1 VNHREDDNT
10 LFGQEIEEVKTT
22 RDRRVTNGA
31 KVGRDGSGGGT
42 RAESRGVAQAQAR
55 GVDGCARRSS

>member
-31 KVGRDGSGGGT
+31 KVGRDGSGGDS
-42 RAESRGVAQAQAR
+42 SREQGCCAGAGAR
-55 GVDGCARRSS
+55 S